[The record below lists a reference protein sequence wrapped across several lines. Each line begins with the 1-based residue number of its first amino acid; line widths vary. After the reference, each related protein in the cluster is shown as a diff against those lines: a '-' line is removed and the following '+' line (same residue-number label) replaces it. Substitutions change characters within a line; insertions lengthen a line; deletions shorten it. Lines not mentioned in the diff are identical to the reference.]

1 MKNQHRK
8 KANVQKRKKERE
20 REKEGGGGRR
30 REGERKTL
38 EKAAGPKHGFL
49 HKTQMK
55 RIEELDQF

>member
-1 MKNQHRK
+1 M
-8 KANVQKRKKERE
+8 
-20 REKEGGGGRR
+20 EGGGGRR

-49 HKTQMK
+49 QKTQMK